1 MSKDTVLFLFFIA
14 IFQSFLSTKF
24 HNSGFIPPTQ
34 LHHDSLVSLPVSCPT
49 PDQNLYYQPVIGILS
64 HPGDGASGRHS
75 NATSASFIHASYVK
89 FVEAAGARV
98 VPLIYNEPLEML
110 VKKLE
115 LANGVLFT
123 GGSAK
128 DGLYYETVRTIFKK
142 VLEKNEARDHFPLYA
157 ICLGFELIT
166 MIISEDDN
174 ILEEFKA
181 KNQASTLRFV
191 ESAHI
196 EGTVFQ
202 RFPPDLLKKLGS
214 DCLVMQNHAYGISP
228 TKFLSNQKLSSFF
241 EILTTCNDEEDKVY
255 VSTIRSRKYPVT
267 GFQWHPEKNPFGW
280 GSSRIPHTEDAIQ
293 TTQYVA
299 NFLVSEARK
308 SLSRPVAQE
317 LFDNLIYNYS
327 PAFYA
332 KAGKAYDEVYIF
344 V

>member
-110 VKKLE
+110 VKVSSINSDLEMFVTILSTFFQSLQKLE

-128 DGLYYETVRTIFKK
+128 DGLYFETVRTIFK
-142 VLEKNEARDHFPLYA
+142 V
-157 ICLGFELIT
+157 
-166 MIISEDDN
+166 
-174 ILEEFKA
+174 
-181 KNQASTLRFV
+181 FV
-191 ESAHI
+191 YY
-196 EGTVFQ
+196 F
-202 RFPPDLLKKLGS
+202 
-214 DCLVMQNHAYGISP
+214 
-228 TKFLSNQKLSSFF
+228 
-241 EILTTCNDEEDKVY
+241 
-255 VSTIRSRKYPVT
+255 
-267 GFQWHPEKNPFGW
+267 
-280 GSSRIPHTEDAIQ
+280 
-293 TTQYVA
+293 
-299 NFLVSEARK
+299 
-308 SLSRPVAQE
+308 
-317 LFDNLIYNYS
+317 
-327 PAFYA
+327 
-332 KAGKAYDEVYIF
+332 
-344 V
+344 